1 MMTYHAKCVHPEII
15 TMPLLLVM
23 SQPYGAAVKEDVHQG
38 FKSNSNLLCQLLKI
52 GRIHQLAEL
61 FE

>member
-1 MMTYHAKCVHPEII
+1 VHPSDRYNAII
-15 TMPLLLVM
+15 VSDVSTLW
-23 SQPYGAAVKEDVHQG
+23 AAIEEDVHQG
-38 FKSNSNLLCQLLKI
+38 FKSNSSLLCQLLKI